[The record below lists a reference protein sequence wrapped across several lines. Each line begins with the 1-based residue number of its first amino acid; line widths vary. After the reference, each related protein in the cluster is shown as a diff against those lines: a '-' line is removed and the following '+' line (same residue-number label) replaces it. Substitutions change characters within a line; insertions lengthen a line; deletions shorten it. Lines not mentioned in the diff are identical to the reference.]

1 MVIIR
6 ASVMG
11 FCSGVRSAVQ
21 YMQQAIE
28 LGRRKNLP
36 VYTIGAL
43 IHNEQFL
50 EHLSSLGIRVIE
62 SPEDGN
68 PGVAVIR
75 AHGIEQSLQERF
87 FEAGYTII
95 DGTCPRVIKSQR
107 MVRGYTSKGWH
118 VILAGDPE
126 HGEVKAVAGAAQD
139 AWLVHIVHVP
149 EDVQQVSSGN
159 PVLVLSQTTF
169 SSSVF
174 HNICSIVE
182 QRWAETGTA
191 AEIARTICPAT
202 QQRQRAVSDMC
213 KEVEAMII
221 VGGKN
226 SSNTKRL
233 FDLSRDC
240 GVPSW
245 HISTADEIPPE
256 IYTFERVGLTAGAST
271 PAWTIENIEKKL
283 IDGSR

>member
-1 MVIIR
+1 MIVIK

-21 YMQQAIE
+21 SVQQAIE
-28 LGRRKNLP
+28 MGRQKKLP

-50 EHLSSLGIRVIE
+50 EYLSTLGVRVIE
-62 SPEDGN
+62 TPEDGE

-75 AHGIEQSLQERF
+75 AHGIEQSLQARF
-87 FEAGYTII
+87 TEAGYTII

-107 MVRGYTSKGWH
+107 MVRRYTAKGWH

-126 HGEVKAVAGAAQD
+126 HGEVKAVAGAAHD
-139 AWLVHIVHVP
+139 GSFVHIVHAP
-149 EDVQQVSSGN
+149 EDVQSISTGN

-169 SSSVF
+169 SSPVF
-174 HNICSIVE
+174 HDICSKVE
-182 QRWAETGTA
+182 QRWSEAGTA
-191 AEIARTICPAT
+191 AEVARTICPAT
-202 QQRQRAVSDMC
+202 QQRQRAVSDIC
-213 KEVEAMII
+213 KEIEAMII
-221 VGGKN
+221 VGGRN

-233 FDLSRDC
+233 LEISLDC

-245 HISTADEIPPE
+245 HINTADEIPPE
-256 IYTFERVGLTAGAST
+256 IYAYERVGLTAGAST
-271 PAWTIENIEKKL
+271 PDWIIENIEKRL
-283 IDGSR
+283 IEGSR